1 MVKPLHIL
9 LAVVIT
15 AIWGFNFVVIKVG
28 VAEVPPLL
36 LTGLR
41 FVFAAVPAVFLVAPP
56 RVGPGTVGLYGFT
69 LGVIKFGLLFVAIHQ
84 GLSAGLASLVLQL
97 QAFFTILLA
106 FAALGEKPRLLQML
120 GAGVAF
126 TGIGVIAAGRWQ
138 GPDFVPLLLVVLA
151 AFFWGIANVTAKRA
165 GKVDMLSFIVWASLV
180 PPLPLFL
187 LSWMVED
194 HTAILAAIT
203 SPGPLA
209 LGAVAYLAW
218 PTTLFG
224 FGAWNFLMGKYSASV
239 IAPFSLLVPVFGTA
253 SGVIVLGERLDRVAV
268 LGGGLV
274 LTGLVL
280 NVLAARRRP
289 TAAA

>member
-1 MVKPLHIL
+1 
-9 LAVVIT
+9 
-15 AIWGFNFVVIKVG
+15 
-28 VAEVPPLL
+28 
-36 LTGLR
+36 
-41 FVFAAVPAVFLVAPP
+41 
-56 RVGPGTVGLYGFT
+56 
-69 LGVIKFGLLFVAIHQ
+69 
-84 GLSAGLASLVLQL
+84 
-97 QAFFTILLA
+97 
-106 FAALGEKPRLLQML
+106 ML

-126 TGIGVIAAGRWQ
+126 TGIGVIATGRWQ